1 MKKIFEW
8 IIAIIIALVL
18 LFAVRTFLF
27 IGYVVDGDS
36 MKPTFH
42 DNDRVI
48 VNKLVKNFGQIN
60 NGDVI
65 VFHANKNADYIKRV
79 IGLPGDTVEMKNNKL
94 YINGTHVNERYLND
108 DIKTDDF
115 STRTIQGSK
124 SDVIPNDEYLV
135 LGDNRINSRDS
146 REIGFVHEDD
156 IVGTVNLRYY
166 PFNQI
171 DVNFD
176 K

>member
-60 NGDVI
+60 NGDV
-65 VFHANKNADYIKRV
+65 
-79 IGLPGDTVEMKNNKL
+79 
-94 YINGTHVNERYLND
+94 
-108 DIKTDDF
+108 
-115 STRTIQGSK
+115 
-124 SDVIPNDEYLV
+124 
-135 LGDNRINSRDS
+135 
-146 REIGFVHEDD
+146 
-156 IVGTVNLRYY
+156 
-166 PFNQI
+166 
-171 DVNFD
+171 
-176 K
+176 

>member
-1 MKKIFEW
+1 MKKLFEW
-8 IIAIIIALVL
+8 IIAIVIALVL
-18 LFAVRTFLF
+18 LFIVRTFLF
-27 IGYVVDGDS
+27 VSYIVDGDS

-42 DNDRVI
+42 NNDRVI

-94 YINGTHVNERYLND
+94 YINGTHVSERYLNK

-124 SDVIPNDEYLV
+124 SDVIPNGEYLV
-135 LGDNRINSRDS
+135 LGDNRTNSRDS
-146 REIGFVHEDD
+146 REIGFVHEED

>member
-94 YINGTHVNERYLND
+94 YINGTHVND

-124 SDVIPNDEYLV
+124 SDVIPNGEYLV
-135 LGDNRINSRDS
+135 LGDNRSNSRDS